1 MYILFITF
9 MGLVLPQESIGLR
22 EENVK
27 AVTQG
32 RESQTASEPSKLL
45 TKKEEPFVFDP
56 EQQAAFTELK
66 RQLAQAESLG
76 NFERNAKIEII
87 TDSSPV
93 GADDT
98 SFTISSYNPAQ
109 KQSKLN
115 SDLAVIQTWLQVNK
129 LSPNVKKAK
138 YFIIGSHDRLGNL
151 LYSLEIAKTYMYLGV
166 NLDESLSW
174 DSHIDN
180 ISLVNVLVAIKQV
193 RNLVTRETVIM
204 IYKAL
209 IQPYFD
215 CSSSV

>member
-1 MYILFITF
+1 MNHRLHQNHRNYW
-9 MGLVLPQESIGLR
+9 QR
-22 EENVK
+22 
-27 AVTQG
+27 
-32 RESQTASEPSKLL
+32 
-45 TKKEEPFVFDP
+45 KKSPFVFDP

-93 GADDT
+93 GAADDT
-98 SFTISSYNPAQ
+98 SFTISSYDPAQ

-115 SDLAVIQTWLQVNK
+115 RDIAVLQAWLQVNK
-129 LSPNVKKAK
+129 LSLNVKKSK

-151 LYSLEIAKTYMYLGV
+151 SHSLERAKTYMYLGV
-166 NLDESLSW
+166 DLDESLSW
-174 DSHIDN
+174 DSHLDN
-180 ISLVNVLVAIKQV
+180 INIVNVLVAIKQV

-215 CSSSV
+215 CSSSVWGSLGVC